1 MNIQSTS
8 LNSRPLNVAPRPQAV
23 VTQPE
28 APTQDSVSFGWSGD
42 DFKGAAVM
50 GGIGLLG
57 AAMGAAAGNYTGA
70 LAGVAGA
77 VVGASAGATIAAHTP
92 GEKLKTGM
100 VLGAISGAIAG
111 STFGG
116 TASAVV
122 MGVAGATLPYGA
134 FIGLASGWS

>member
-1 MNIQSTS
+1 MNIQST
-8 LNSRPLNVAPRPQAV
+8 LINNARYQQPARKQAAAAQD
-23 VTQPE
+23 QPSS
-28 APTQDSVSFGWSGD
+28 QDSVTFGWSKD

-57 AAMGAAAGNYTGA
+57 AAVGAAAGNYTGV

-77 VVGASAGATIAAHTP
+77 VVGASAGTSIAVHAP

-100 VLGAISGAIAG
+100 VLGAIGGAIAG

-116 TASAVV
+116 TTSAVL

-134 FIGLASGWS
+134 IIGLASGWS